1 MIDKVYDPASLII
14 ERLDRIEM
22 MIKDLWM
29 NGPLKKSKNIRDY
42 TVGGADEQSE
52 EGHSFGANAPGNVKL
67 PVKANENKKEG
78 AL

>member
-42 TVGGADEQSE
+42 TVGGADELRQ
-52 EGHSFGANAPGNVKL
+52 
-67 PVKANENKKEG
+67 ANENKKVNTKG
-78 AL
+78 DL